1 MTHTSQPEVQT
12 SLSHL
17 EAIAN
22 AMPDP
27 IFIMGQ
33 DGTYLDIIGGQ
44 ERSLYADGS
53 NLLGKTYHDVL
64 PKDIAERFLNTVQ
77 RAIQTNQL
85 QEIEYQLANSEID
98 GVTEGPKGGQWYEAR
113 VYPIKGDVYNQ
124 PAVIWLAINISSRKH
139 MEAQLE
145 HLSSNDPLTDLYN
158 RDFFLGLVD
167 EEMNKARLNQQPLS
181 LIKINLDCFKRITD
195 AYGHEAGDK
204 AILSASHAI
213 QRVVSNLG
221 YIGRLSCDQFMIM
234 LPGIKAVD
242 AFRIA
247 KLAQETIAAQ
257 TIKLEENTST
267 CLTSHAG
274 ITELREETENSQTLL
289 MRANEAI
296 KALAGTREIT
306 RIL

>member
-1 MTHTSQPEVQT
+1 MTESTTS
-12 SLSHL
+12 SHL

-27 IFIMGQ
+27 IFVMGK
-33 DGTYLDIIGGQ
+33 DGTYLDMIGGQ

-53 NLLGKTYHDVL
+53 SLLGKTYHDVL
-64 PKDIAERFLNTVQ
+64 PEEVANRFLNVVQ
-77 RAIQTNQL
+77 RAINSNSL
-85 QEIEYQLANSEID
+85 QEIEYQLANNEIE
-98 GVTEGPKGGQWYEAR
+98 GVTEGPRGGQWYEAR
-113 VYPIKGDVYNQ
+113 VYPIKEGTYDQ

-139 MEAQLE
+139 MEEQLE
-145 HLSSNDPLTDLYN
+145 HLSSTDPLTDLYN

-167 EEMNKARLNQQPLS
+167 EELNKARLNNQALS

-204 AILSASHAI
+204 AILASTHAI
-213 QRVVSNLG
+213 TSVINDLG

-234 LPGIKAVD
+234 LPEIKAVD

-247 KLAQETIAAQ
+247 KLAQETISAQ
-257 TIKLEENTST
+257 SIKLEDGVTT

-274 ITELREETENSQTLL
+274 VTELRESSEDSQTLF

-296 KALAGTREIT
+296 KALEGTREIT
-306 RIL
+306 RTL

>member
-1 MTHTSQPEVQT
+1 MTESNT

-53 NLLGKTYHDVL
+53 SLIGKKYHDVL
-64 PKDIAERFLNTVQ
+64 PEGMANRFLKVVQ
-77 RAIQTNQL
+77 RAIQSNCL
-85 QEIEYQLANSEID
+85 QEIEYQLANNEVD
-98 GVTEGPKGGQWYEAR
+98 GVTEGPHGGQWYEAR
-113 VYPIKGDVYNQ
+113 VYPVKDGTYNQ
-124 PAVIWLAINISSRKH
+124 PAAIWLAINISSRKH
-139 MEAQLE
+139 MEEQIE
-145 HLSSNDPLTDLYN
+145 HLSSTDPLTELYN

-167 EEMNKARLNQQPLS
+167 EELNKARLNNQALS

-204 AILSASHAI
+204 AILTAAHAI
-213 QRVVSNLG
+213 KNIINDLG
-221 YIGRLSCDQFMIM
+221 YVGRLSCDQFMVV
-234 LPGIKAVD
+234 LPEIKAVD

-257 TIKLEENTST
+257 TIKLEDDVTT

-274 ITELREETENSQTLL
+274 VTELRDSSEDSQALF

-296 KALAGTREIT
+296 KALEGSRETT